1 MTVNPNANNR
11 YYIGVIVTLCIALI
25 SASIYVGSMIK
36 QGNDNER
43 RITVLENSMQSIQIN
58 MVTKQDL
65 KEAKDDL
72 KQTLID
78 VKNNN
83 TRGR

>member
-1 MTVNPNANNR
+1 MTVNANGNNR